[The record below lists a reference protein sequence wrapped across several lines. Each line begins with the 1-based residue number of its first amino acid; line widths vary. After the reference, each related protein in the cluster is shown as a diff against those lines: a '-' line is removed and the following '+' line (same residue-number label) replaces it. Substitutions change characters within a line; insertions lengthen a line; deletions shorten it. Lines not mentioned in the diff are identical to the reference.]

1 MTGPKRR
8 LIVVLGMHRSGTSA
22 VTKSLELMGVGL
34 GDNLSPAGFAN
45 PKGFWEDRVCIQ
57 INGRFLNP

>member
-1 MTGPKRR
+1 MTQAKSRV
-8 LIVVLGMHRSGTSA
+8 IVVLGMHRSGTSA

-34 GDNLSPAGFAN
+34 GDKLHPAGFDN